1 MSSKDICSRTT
12 SVIQGYFVRILKK
25 FYCKIVMR
33 IIVSEYIYQ

>member
-12 SVIQGYFVRILKK
+12 SVIHRYFARILKK
-25 FYCKIVMR
+25 FYRKIVMR